1 VIALNQDTK
10 GEPVRL
16 VQRYSNAYDLYQGTL
31 ANGDRIVLLIEQG
44 NQVRS
49 YTINFAQFGI
59 STADMYE
66 LWSKQRRTKVSSF
79 AGTVL
84 PHGVIALRLSNLVAS
99 SATAPTLRYY
109 EAEAAALSGGAVAQA
124 CAGCS
129 GGRNVGYVGTVTFAN
144 VASKATTQTVYFDYV
159 NANISYI
166 GTNSTS
172 AIGANVRV
180 NGGNPQEILFPLS
193 GYNWAQDV
201 WQGFKVDLS
210 GFTVGTANTLAISG
224 GHYLSRYAP
233 DIDRIGVVA

>member
-1 VIALNQDTK
+1 M
-10 GEPVRL
+10 RL

-49 YTINFAQFGI
+49 YTINFSQFGI

-66 LWSKQRRTKVSSF
+66 LWSKQRRTRVSSF
-79 AGTVL
+79 TGTVL
-84 PHGVIALRLSNLVAS
+84 PHGVIALRLSNIVAS
-99 SATAPTLRYY
+99 SAVAPSLRYY
-109 EAEAAALSGGAVAQA
+109 EAEAASLSGGAVAQA

-129 GGRNVGYVGTVTFAN
+129 GGKNAGYVGTVTFTN
-144 VASKATTQTVYFDYV
+144 VPSRSTTQTVYFDYV

-210 GFTVGTANTLAISG
+210 GFNVGTANTLAISG